1 MLTNVGLWVILV
13 AIIAIVP
20 VGCFMTR
27 PRKNYDTAD
36 AVRKSD
42 AQTKKDDNAEKA

>member
-1 MLTNVGLWVILV
+1 MLTNVGLWIILV

-27 PRKNYDTAD
+27 PSKNYDTD
-36 AVRKSD
+36 AVRKPY